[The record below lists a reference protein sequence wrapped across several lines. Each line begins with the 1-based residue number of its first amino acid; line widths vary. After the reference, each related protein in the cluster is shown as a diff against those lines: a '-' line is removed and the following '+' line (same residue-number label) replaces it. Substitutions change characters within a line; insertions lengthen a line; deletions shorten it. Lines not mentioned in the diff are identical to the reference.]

1 MNGTSVLARDPRA
14 PLPFPSVGKREDGH
28 RPESGRPQTV
38 LCLGLRLQPQS
49 CGVPSSPN
57 GGRCH
62 PLFKR
67 GVFAEESTLSKGVKR
82 EHDLAMSPLDF
93 GFCVQGASM
102 SFSWLLYEL
111 Y

>member
-1 MNGTSVLARDPRA
+1 MELVSLQETPE
-14 PLPFPSVGKREDGH
+14 LPCPSHLWAQREDGH